1 MKNSSIL
8 SHEASNYKGLAM
20 RWSLD
25 KKLSLFLLFLG
36 VIMMSCWIF
45 GQPTLYRLYP
55 KIYIQVF
62 NTSLIFTLLGLI
74 LLLPDQKF
82 FLKIQI
88 IAALFIISISVIILI
103 QSFIDTKLGIDQFFL
118 KVIIDLPVEN
128 PGRMSRQ
135 TASCFLLTGISL
147 CLLQNIRTR
156 RNQYF
161 AFSLMA
167 IIFVVGFIGLLGDLL
182 HLNIIYDW
190 QRYGR
195 MAPHTAIGLMILATI
210 LSMKLCIR
218 AREYDS
224 SFPDKKMTKNCLIIS
239 LVAFFWLGGTA
250 FLAVLININKLTG
263 INANL

>member
-1 MKNSSIL
+1 
-8 SHEASNYKGLAM
+8 M

-45 GQPTLYRLYP
+45 GQPALYKLYP

-88 IAALFIISISVIILI
+88 IAALFIISMSVIILI

-135 TASCFLLTGISL
+135 TASCFLLTGILL

-195 MAPHTAIGLMILATI
+195 MAPHTAIGLMILAII
-210 LSMKLCIR
+210 LSVKLCIR
-218 AREYDS
+218 VREYDS

-250 FLAVLININKLTG
+250 FLAVLININKFTG